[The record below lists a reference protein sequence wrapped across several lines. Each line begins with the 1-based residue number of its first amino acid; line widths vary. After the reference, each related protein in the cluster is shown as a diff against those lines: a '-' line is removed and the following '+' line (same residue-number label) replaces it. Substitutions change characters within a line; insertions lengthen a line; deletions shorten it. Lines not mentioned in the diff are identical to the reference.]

1 VRVILAD
8 DAVVIRQGLAHL
20 LNAAGVEVVAE
31 AGDGES
37 LVELVARLRPDVAVV
52 DIRMPP
58 TYTTEGL
65 HATALIRHRHP
76 DIGVLVLSQYVDVEY
91 ALGLLRAG
99 AAGVGYLLK
108 DRIVDVD
115 ELVADLHRLARGET
129 VVDPALVSDLLT
141 GPATG
146 GRLAQLTSREREV
159 LALMAEG
166 LTDRGIAARLT
177 VSIRTAQA
185 HVEAIF
191 RKLDLPASPD
201 ANRRVHAVLTYLN
214 A

>member
-1 VRVILAD
+1 MQVILAD
-8 DAVVIRQGLAHL
+8 DAVVMRKGLAHL
-20 LNAAGVEVVAE
+20 LTAQGVEVVAE
-31 AGDGES
+31 AGDADS
-37 LVELVARLRPDVAVV
+37 LIELVARHCPDVAVV

-65 HATALIRHRHP
+65 RATSTIRQRHP
-76 DIGVLVLSQYVDVEY
+76 TVGVLVLSQYVDVEY
-91 ALGLLRAG
+91 ALGLMGAG

-115 ELVADLHRLARGET
+115 QFVDDLRRVARGET
-129 VVDPALVSDLLT
+129 VVDPTLVSDLVAS
-141 GPATG
+141 PVAG
-146 GRLAQLTSREREV
+146 GRLSRLTSREREV

-166 LTDRGIAARLT
+166 LTDRGIAARIT
-177 VSIRTAQA
+177 VSTRTAQA

-201 ANRRVHAVLTYLN
+201 DNRRVHAVLTYLR